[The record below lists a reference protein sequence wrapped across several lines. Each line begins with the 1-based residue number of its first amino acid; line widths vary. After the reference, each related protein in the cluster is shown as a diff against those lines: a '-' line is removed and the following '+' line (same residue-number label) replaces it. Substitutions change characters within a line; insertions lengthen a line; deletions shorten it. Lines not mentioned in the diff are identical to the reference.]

1 MNHILSVLVNDKP
14 GVVTRVSALFTKRN
28 YNIHSFVGCETYKA
42 GTSTLIIVVDGED
55 SIIEQITKQVNKLI
69 DVIEVSDITMK
80 KYVSRELVL
89 IKVKADAQ
97 NRSEIIQIVDIFR
110 SNIVDFQK
118 DSLIVEATGD
128 DSKIDALVEAL
139 KPFGI
144 LEFVKTGEI
153 AMIRQSDK

>member
-28 YNIHSFVGCETYKA
+28 YNIRSFVGCETYIQ

-69 DVIEVSDITMK
+69 DVIKVSDITLK

-89 IKVKADAQ
+89 IKVKANKE

-110 SNIVDFQK
+110 ANIVDFQNEA
-118 DSLIVEATGD
+118 LMVEATGD
-128 DSKIDALVEAL
+128 ASKIDALVEAL

-153 AMIRQSDK
+153 AMTRQNNN